1 MDLSKGSIPVTVA
14 AVIITAAVTGTGTYF
29 TTKYALESQIDG
41 LSYRVHALE
50 GADNKDINLRLSAV
64 ERQLNEV
71 VNVKT
76 VGDWNGW
83 RAGVDE
89 RIKRNREITGELA
102 QDGAKLYVANE
113 AVKQRIE
120 KAERVIYEM
129 QSRVQSLESRP

>member
-14 AVIITAAVTGTGTYF
+14 AVILTAAITGTGTYF

-89 RIKRNREITGELA
+89 RIKRNREIIGEMA
-102 QDGAKLYVANE
+102 QDWAKSTVATEGIKKRLE
-113 AVKQRIE
+113 A
-120 KAERVIYEM
+120 AERTSFEL
-129 QSRVQSLESRP
+129 QSRVQSLEGRR